1 MFDMAAEN
9 IYYAPMKLQSAFL
22 FSMCALTLAAHAQ
35 PVFVEGVSLDG
46 GWYDC
51 NKTTKWNWQA
61 TSKPTGYYSSGDWI
75 LDDSA
80 MCWAHAASNIL
91 QWWQDGQASAL
102 PAVAPNGASN
112 TAVSYYASGSWIG
125 QKLVDDPL
133 YVQQLAIFKAIGKN
147 WANTG
152 GKSVQAYNWYFNGG
166 KLDAYGGTLNNADS
180 GGYFKDLGLVMN
192 PDGYTSPLFTTYTFN
207 DSFTRDVIID
217 TLTGYI
223 DSDYGTTL
231 SVVSSAGG
239 HAITMWGYEMSN
251 DEFFVYLTDSDDYQ
265 HALFKQK
272 VIFSDN
278 KWAYLTACDGDT
290 AVYTETQT
298 ASFNGVEQT
307 FQGIMLSEAQ
317 AFMGPTL
324 LSVPEPTTATLS
336 LLALTALLARRRR
349 KA

>member
-1 MFDMAAEN
+1 MAAEN

-51 NKTTKWNWQA
+51 NKTTKWNWKDVA
-61 TSKPTGYYSSGDWI
+61 NTKPTGYVDFQDGGDWVI
-75 LDDSA
+75 NDGA

-102 PAVAPNGASN
+102 PAVVPNGASN
-112 TAVSYYASGSWIG
+112 TAVPYYSGVPNKVGTHRI
-125 QKLVDDPL
+125 DAPL

-166 KLDAYGGTLNNADS
+166 KLDAYPGTLLNADS

-192 PDGYTSPLFTTYTFN
+192 PESYTSPLFTTFTFN

-223 DSDYGTTL
+223 DSNYGTTL
-231 SVVSSAGG
+231 SVSG

-251 DEFFVYLTDSDDYQ
+251 DEFFVYLTDSDDFR

-290 AVYTETQT
+290 AVYTDTQT
-298 ASFNGVEQT
+298 ASFNKVEQT
-307 FQGIMLSEAQ
+307 FQGVVLYEAQ

>member
-1 MFDMAAEN
+1 MAAEN
-9 IYYAPMKLQSAFL
+9 LYYVSVKLQSAFFL
-22 FSMCALTLAAHAQ
+22 SMCALTLSAHAQ

-51 NKTTKWNWQA
+51 NKTTKWTWQA

-102 PAVAPNGASN
+102 PAVVPNGASN
-112 TAVSYYASGSWIG
+112 TAVPYYSTVPGKVGMQRI
-125 QKLVDDPL
+125 DDPL

-147 WANTG
+147 WGSTG

-166 KLDAYGGTLNNADS
+166 KIDAYGGTLLNADS

-207 DSFTRDVIID
+207 DNFTRDVIID

-251 DEFFVYLTDSDDYQ
+251 DEFFVYLTDSDDYR

-278 KWAYLTACDGDT
+278 KWAYLTACEGDT
-290 AVYTETQT
+290 AVYTETLT

-317 AFMGPTL
+317 AFMGPSL
-324 LSVPEPTTATLS
+324 LSIPEPTTATLS
-336 LLALTALLARRRR
+336 LLALAALVARRRR

>member
-1 MFDMAAEN
+1 MAAEN

-22 FSMCALTLAAHAQ
+22 FSMCVLTLAAHAQ

-112 TAVSYYASGSWIG
+112 TAVPYYASGSWIG

-147 WANTG
+147 WGNTG

-166 KLDAYGGTLNNADS
+166 KLDAYGGTLINSDS

-192 PDGYTSPLFTTYTFN
+192 PDGYTSPLFTTFTFN

-278 KWAYLTACDGDT
+278 KWAYLTACEGDT

-298 ASFNGVEQT
+298 AYFNGVEQT

-336 LLALTALLARRRR
+336 LLALTALVARRRR